1 MEFVRNIP
9 AHLDKHRGQAEL
21 LSLDDASVRNLNTA
35 WGGSIT
41 VRYYKGVAGDGD
53 NLVIVQSL
61 SDNSPLLTASA
72 GACTAQTASR
82 RQSVPVHTDTQ
93 SITS

>member
-21 LSLDDASVRNLNTA
+21 LSLDDASIRNLNTT

-41 VRYYKGVAGDGD
+41 ARYYKGIAGDGD

-61 SDNSPLLTASA
+61 SDNSPLLTANA
-72 GACTAQTASR
+72 EACTAQAELH
-82 RQSVPVHTDTQ
+82 RQSVPVRMDTQ
-93 SITS
+93 STTS